1 MPARSF
7 IQRVLASALRIVVGV
22 VGGVTL
28 LVLAFAWTI
37 RQPSVGSVRF
47 PEGPHAGAAAL
58 RRHVQFLATTE
69 FPRNPRNPTAL
80 ARAAGYITDAFSHTH
95 ARVSEQPYQALRAMN
110 KNLIARF
117 GPVDGPVVIVGAHY
131 DVFGNLPGADD
142 NASGIAGL
150 LELAR
155 LLDTRRLKTPVE
167 LVAFSTEEPP
177 YFGGPEMGSAIHARS
192 LKDAG
197 VEVRAMIC
205 LEMIGYFSP
214 EQPDRALLLHVVYPR
229 TGDFI
234 SVVGRWS
241 ERGLVRDIKRCF
253 GGASTVP
260 AVSFSGPVIIGTDLS
275 DHRNYW
281 AAGFP
286 SVMVTD
292 TAYLRNPNYHS
303 AGDVANSLDYVRMAG
318 VVDGLLSS
326 VVYLANRR

>member
-1 MPARSF
+1 M
-7 IQRVLASALRIVVGV
+7 QRILASALRVLGGV
-22 VGGVTL
+22 VGGVTVI
-28 LVLAFAWTI
+28 VLAFAWAI
-37 RQPSVGSVRF
+37 RQPNVGAVRF
-47 PEGPHAGAAAL
+47 PEGPRADPAAL
-58 RRHVQFLATTE
+58 RRHVEFLATSGY
-69 FPRNPRNPTAL
+69 PRNPRNPAAL
-80 ARAAGYITDAFSHTH
+80 ARAADYIADAFSRGH
-95 ARVSEQPYQALRAMN
+95 AHVSEQSYQAIHATT
-110 KNLIARF
+110 KNLRARF
-117 GPVDGPVVIVGAHY
+117 GPPDGPVLIIGAHY
-131 DVFGNLPGADD
+131 DVFGDLPGADD

-192 LKDAG
+192 LKEAG
-197 VEVRAMIC
+197 VQVRGMIC

-214 EQPDRALLLHVVYPR
+214 EQPDRALLLRIAYPH

-234 SVVGRWS
+234 SIVGRWS
-241 ERGLVRDIKRCF
+241 ERGLVRDIKKCSR
-253 GGASTVP
+253 GASTVR
-260 AVSFSGPVIIGTDLS
+260 AVSFSGPVIIGADLS

-303 AGDVANSLDYVRMAG
+303 AGDVADSLDYDRMAG

-326 VVYLANRR
+326 VVYLANRE